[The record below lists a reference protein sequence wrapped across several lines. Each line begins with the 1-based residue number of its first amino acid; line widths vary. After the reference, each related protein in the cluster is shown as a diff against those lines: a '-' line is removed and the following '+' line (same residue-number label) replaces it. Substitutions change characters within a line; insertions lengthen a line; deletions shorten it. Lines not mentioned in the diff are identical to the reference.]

1 MKNSNWENL
10 TPCQMVVRILVHV
23 ILIIIAMHLFG
34 CSTENA
40 AIRKTQREMRG
51 EGKHRYK
58 GGPFQQNKQFT
69 GYQY

>member
-1 MKNSNWENL
+1 MKMKNWDNL
-10 TPCQMVVRILVHV
+10 TPCQQTVRILVNI
-23 ILIIIAMHLFG
+23 ILIILALHLFG

-51 EGKHRYK
+51 EGKHKWK